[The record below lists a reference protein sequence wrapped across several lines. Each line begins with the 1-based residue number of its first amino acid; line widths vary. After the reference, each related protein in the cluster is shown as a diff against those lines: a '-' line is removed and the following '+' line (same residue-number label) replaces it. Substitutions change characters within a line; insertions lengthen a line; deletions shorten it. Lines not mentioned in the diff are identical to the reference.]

1 MTHWLDYRIFCIK
14 QTGVSMDI
22 FLIYL
27 KVFAVGG
34 LICMLGQIL
43 INKTGMTSARILVLF
58 MLLGVVLE
66 VAGAFGYME
75 QFAKAGVT
83 IPIMGFG
90 SSLAKGAI
98 KGASEQGLIGAVV
111 GGMSAVAAG
120 LTAAIVFGFLFAL
133 LFKSRTKKV

>member
-1 MTHWLDYRIFCIK
+1 
-14 QTGVSMDI
+14 MDI

-34 LICMLGQIL
+34 LVCMLGQIL

-66 VAGAFGYME
+66 VAGAFTYME
-75 QFAKAGVT
+75 EFAKAGVI

-90 SSLAKGAI
+90 SSLAKGAL
-98 KGASEQGLIGAVV
+98 KGTAEQGLIGAVV

-120 LTAAIVFGFLFAL
+120 LTAAIVFGFIFAL
-133 LFKSRTKKV
+133 IFKSRTKKV